1 MSVLASRSLG
11 FYEALFFFNTERSSL
26 PVGGTLG
33 PLERFFQLGDA
44 FGLNFEL
51 LTECSVLAV

>member
-1 MSVLASRSLG
+1 
-11 FYEALFFFNTERSSL
+11 L

-44 FGLNFEL
+44 LGLNFEL
-51 LTECSVLAV
+51 LTERSVLAV